1 MPERDPQNLN
11 FYWSTLFVRALFE
24 QGVREVVISPGSRST
39 PLTLAFAAHPGFR
52 KHSIIDERS
61 AAFTALGL
69 AKGTGVPACLVCTS
83 GTALANYLP
92 AVVEAAQSGVPMII
106 ASADRPPHLRG
117 IGASQT
123 IDQLKIFGDY
133 PVFFHEVGEPKE
145 SNNSILRL
153 EHLAGQSYQAAIKKR
168 GVVHLNF
175 PFSKPFEPS
184 ADFLEDIETE
194 NEKHSKRSFSGYKTE
209 TGETTLGETFWS
221 DLVSSEKPVIIAGP
235 ECSGHS
241 SQAVGE
247 LAKILQAPV
256 LAEPGACVGS
266 SRFTI
271 TGYDGFLK
279 NSEIEK
285 NLKPD
290 LILRFGQEP
299 VSKSLSTYLLKNSDV
314 MQIRFTEGHKLEDET
329 LSAQKLVNL
338 DSALSIPEVSGSTDK
353 NWLKLW
359 RKQQKEFLEFREDQ
373 LHPST
378 PLTDGYVFHA
388 IGPMIPKKSFVILSN
403 SFPIRDMALFGDP
416 DGREIYVNRGAAG
429 IDGITSTA
437 LGLSLGLK
445 KTGFLFVGDIAFL
458 HDSNALLNTHKIEEP
473 LFIIVIN
480 NGGGTIFRM
489 LPINEYRKKYL
500 HYFETPQQVSIAA
513 LCRAHKIN
521 HALVS
526 RPEQLISNI
535 EANLEKPGV
544 HVLECMTDADDS
556 MALRHT
562 LWGYSPKSSS

>member
-24 QGVREVVISPGSRST
+24 QGVREVIISPGSRST

-52 KHSIIDERS
+52 KHTIIDERS

-69 AKGTGVPACLVCTS
+69 AKASGIPACLVCTS

-92 AVVEAAQSGVPMII
+92 AVIEATQSHVPVII
-106 ASADRPPHLRG
+106 ASADRPPHQRG
-117 IGASQT
+117 MGASQT

-133 PVFFHEVGEPKE
+133 PVFFHEAGEPKE

-153 EHLAGQSYQAAIKKR
+153 ERLAEQSVQMATQKS

-184 ADFLEDIETE
+184 SDFLEGIESE
-194 NEKHSKRSFSGYKTE
+194 NEKHAKQSFSRYTTE
-209 TGETTLGETFWS
+209 IGETQFGESFWS

-235 ECSGHS
+235 ECSAPS
-241 SQAVGE
+241 KQAISE
-247 LAKILQAPV
+247 LSKILQAPV
-256 LAEPGACVGS
+256 IAEPGSNVSS
-266 SRFTI
+266 SRYTI
-271 TGYDGFLK
+271 SGYDAFLRNPQIGK
-279 NSEIEK
+279 E
-285 NLKPD
+285 LKPD

-299 VSKSLSTYLLKNSDV
+299 ISKALSNFLLQNANV
-314 MQIRFTEGHKLEDET
+314 MQIRILDNRAFEDESLT
-329 LSAQKLVNL
+329 AQKSLF
-338 DSALSIPEVSGSTDK
+338 LSTPLKIPEVSGSASKD
-353 NWLKLW
+353 WLKTW
-359 RKQQKEFLEFREDQ
+359 RKHQKDFLEFREDQ

-388 IGPMIPKKSFVILSN
+388 ISPLIPKKSFLMLSN
-403 SFPIRDMALFGDP
+403 SFPVRDVALFGDP
-416 DGREIYVNRGAAG
+416 DGKEMYVNRGAAG

-437 LGLSLGLK
+437 FGLSMSLK
-445 KTGFLFVGDIAFL
+445 KTGLLFVGDIAFL
-458 HDSNALLNTHKIEEP
+458 HDSNALLNARKIEDT

-489 LPINEYRKKYL
+489 LPINDYRKKYMQ
-500 HYFETPQQVSIAA
+500 YFETPQQVSIAA
-513 LCRAHKIN
+513 LCRAHKVN
-521 HALVS
+521 HFLVS

-535 EANLEKPGV
+535 EENLEKPGV
-544 HVLECMTDADDS
+544 HVLECMTDADAS
-556 MALRHT
+556 MDLRHT
-562 LWGYSPKSSS
+562 LWGYTPKSS